1 MYHLSHGVLNC
12 GVWRASLL
20 LGTGFFHKQE
30 TPANHTELFRFPLG
44 CRPTTGT
51 KTPKYKGAFSFR
63 EVGERNLAPPLEK
76 ACLVS
81 EVQPCKALIR
91 PIPSRQVRVALG
103 LLALRYS

>member
-51 KTPKYKGAFSFR
+51 KPPKYKGVFR
-63 EVGERNLAPPLEK
+63 LPY
-76 ACLVS
+76 
-81 EVQPCKALIR
+81 AL
-91 PIPSRQVRVALG
+91 S
-103 LLALRYS
+103 